1 MGGQRLPHPA
11 DITDPKIAKAYAH
24 PLRIE
29 IMGLLDNRVA
39 SPRQLSEELGA
50 SLATTSY
57 HVRQLASM
65 KLIKLVRR
73 RQTRGSIEH
82 FYTALVRPRMY
93 DDTWSRIPPIVKRAI
108 IGGRLSQLGKE
119 VLDAAEVVGFD
130 REDVHLTRTR
140 MTLTREGWE
149 EVSKHLAEMLE
160 RLDAI
165 KSRDAARMEAEPDTP
180 PVEATAVMM
189 LFETALAD
197 VIEATNAASLTQ
209 DDDLADIA
217 PPASA

>member
-1 MGGQRLPHPA
+1 MPHPS

-39 SPRQLSEELGA
+39 SPRQLSDELGA

-82 FYTALVRPRMY
+82 FYTARVRPRMY
-93 DDTWSRIPPIVKRAI
+93 DETWSRIPPIVKRAI

-119 VLDAAEVVGFD
+119 VLAAAEVGGFD
-130 REDVHLTRTR
+130 REEIHLTRTR
-140 MTLTREGWE
+140 MTLTREGWA
-149 EVSKHLAEMLE
+149 EVSKHLAELLE

-165 KSRDAARMEAEPDTP
+165 KARDAARMEADPDTP

-189 LFETALAD
+189 LFETALAE
-197 VIEATNAASLTQ
+197 VIESTGTGAFSEE
-209 DDDLADIA
+209 DDLADVA
-217 PPASA
+217 PPG

>member
-1 MGGQRLPHPA
+1 LPHPS
-11 DITDPKIAKAYAH
+11 DITDPTIAKAYAH

-93 DDTWSRIPPIVKRAI
+93 DETWSRLPPIIKRAI
-108 IGGRLSQLGKE
+108 IGGRLAQLGKE
-119 VLDAAEVVGFD
+119 LLAAAEAGGFD
-130 REDVHLTRTR
+130 REDIHLTRTR
-140 MTLTREGWE
+140 MTLTRAGWE
-149 EVSKHLAEMLE
+149 EISDLLAELLA
-160 RLDAI
+160 RLDEI
-165 KSRDAARMEAEPDTP
+165 KARDAAALEAEPDTP
-180 PVEATAVMM
+180 PVETTAALM
-189 LFETALAD
+189 LFESPLPEPIERGGAGSLAG
-197 VIEATNAASLTQ
+197 E
-209 DDDLADIA
+209 DDLADVR
-217 PPASA
+217 PA

>member
-1 MGGQRLPHPA
+1 MPHPA
-11 DITDPKIAKAYAH
+11 DITDAKIAKAYAH

-65 KLIKLVRR
+65 KLIKLVKR

-93 DDTWSRIPPIVKRAI
+93 DDTWSKIPPIVKRAI
-108 IGGRLSQLGKE
+108 VGGRLAQLGKE
-119 VLDAAEVVGFD
+119 VFAAAEVGGFD
-130 REDVHLTRTR
+130 REDIHLTRTR
-140 MTLTREGWE
+140 MTLTRAGWE
-149 EVSKHLAEMLE
+149 EVSNHLAELLE

-165 KSRDAARMEAEPDTP
+165 KERDAALVEADPDTA

-189 LFETALAD
+189 LFEAALP
-197 VIEATNAASLTQ
+197 ELLERSGAALSA
-209 DDDLADIA
+209 DDDLADVK
-217 PPASA
+217 PPS